1 MNKEHARASI
11 CKRAAQPCGS
21 FRVCILSSVK
31 KESFSGKFKQS
42 FFLKFARS
50 SRGGENPLF
59 ARYARVIKQLS
70 TTKTTH
76 GTSFCALRSQ
86 HLLWQMC
93 PSLSLFTT
101 DYPPLS
107 GRWNGIA
114 FPYPSHFLPLYLPT
128 KHRETTERSPRDE
141 RLKIAVNFD
150 QNLQFSHLIPL
161 APTIHH
167 CVNFSDIPCKVSLH
181 FLNMSKIATSTISI
195 A

>member
-1 MNKEHARASI
+1 MQKSRT
-11 CKRAAQPCGS
+11 PCGS
-21 FRVCILSSVK
+21 FRVCSLSSVK
-31 KESFSGKFKQS
+31 KEFFSGKFKQS
-42 FFLKFARS
+42 FFFKFARS

-114 FPYPSHFLPLYLPT
+114 FPYSSHFLPLYLPT

-141 RLKIAVNFD
+141 RLKIAVTFD

-161 APTIHH
+161 PPTIHH

-181 FLNMSKIATSTISI
+181 FLNMSKITTSTISI

>member
-1 MNKEHARASI
+1 MMSTKIGTTTLKSSSRFPLNKKRI
-11 CKRAAQPCGS
+11 CKREEIRSSSSKCMQS
-21 FRVCILSSVK
+21 IQWQERVLFWEIQTIL
-31 KESFSGKFKQS
+31 
-42 FFLKFARS
+42 FFKFARS

-59 ARYARVIKQLS
+59 ARYACVIKQLS

-76 GTSFCALRSQ
+76 RTSFCALRSQ

-101 DYPPLS
+101 DYPSLS

-150 QNLQFSHLIPL
+150 
-161 APTIHH
+161 
-167 CVNFSDIPCKVSLH
+167 
-181 FLNMSKIATSTISI
+181 
-195 A
+195 